1 MSVQSAPF
9 RLEDG
14 GDMNPDE
21 ACVHFSDEERNAGI
35 PSPEK
40 TSQALLLFQKYGF
53 VRLEN
58 VFHPDFLSRLIA
70 HYNERYKMYLEGT
83 YKADLRPLFTVDV
96 EGAFNDPSF
105 YANPIV
111 MPFFKKCLGEDCI
124 VGAMSSVVS
133 FPGAPDQ
140 FVHRDSQAIFGDDY
154 EVDQHV
160 PPYAMTML
168 IPFVDCTTE
177 TGCTKVWP
185 GSHRRNVPNAVET
198 EKTPPFEP
206 EVKVGS
212 VLITNSKV
220 VHRGGANRSQR
231 LRPLVYLTYHRKWFR
246 DFWGYETRPPVNV
259 SALQLRRIPDEYKHM
274 FAWTKDAYATI
285 RIRNAAKRM
294 LPFSVVRAVRSLV
307 RKSGTV
313 G

>member
-1 MSVQSAPF
+1 MSAQIATI
-9 RLEDG
+9 RTEDSEE
-14 GDMNPDE
+14 MNP
-21 ACVHFSDEERNAGI
+21 ASATVRFSDEERDSGV

-40 TSQALLLFQKYGF
+40 TARACELFQKYGF

-58 VFHPDFLSRLIA
+58 VFRQDFLDKLIA
-70 HYNERYKMYLEGT
+70 HYNRRYKMFLGGT
-83 YKADLRPLFTVDV
+83 YRTDLRPLFTVDV
-96 EGAFNDPSF
+96 EGPFNDPTF
-105 YANPIV
+105 YANPLV
-111 MPFFKKCLGEDCI
+111 MPFFKKNLGEECI

-140 FVHRDSQAIFGDDY
+140 FLHRDSQAIFGDDY
-154 EVDQHV
+154 EIDQHV

-185 GSHRRNVPNAVET
+185 GSHRRNVENAIEA
-198 EKTPPFEP
+198 EQTPPFEP

-220 VHRGGANRSQR
+220 VHRGGANVSKR

-259 SALQLRRIPDEYKHM
+259 SAWQLRLVPDEYKHL
-274 FAWTKDAYATI
+274 FDWTKDRYAGL
-285 RIRNAAKRM
+285 RVKNAVKRVI
-294 LPFSVVRAVRSLV
+294 PFTLFNKVRAFV
-307 RKSGTV
+307 RKSA
-313 G
+313 